1 MTHFRH
7 SLPTASSAFA
17 KPGAQALT
25 RVNLFDANGNTMVS
39 KIRRAPRPGAQT
51 RHTEGEALVVWDLE
65 RAARRPVMT
74 LDDCAAVIP
83 VSSGRSASGKMTSLQ
98 KFGKVRR
105 WIFPACSGWAR
116 VY

>member
-7 SLPTASSAFA
+7 SLPTASSAFS
-17 KPGAQALT
+17 KPGAKALS

-39 KIRRAPRPGAQT
+39 KISRAPPGAKMKD
-51 RHTEGEALVVWDLE
+51 EALVVWDLE

-83 VSSGRSASGKMTSLQ
+83 VSCGRSASGKFTALQ
-98 KFGKVRR
+98 KYGKVRR
-105 WIFPACSGWAR
+105 RIFPAWAR

>member
-7 SLPTASSAFA
+7 SLSTALSAFS
-17 KPGAQALT
+17 KPGAKALS

-39 KIRRAPRPGAQT
+39 KISRAPPGAVT
-51 RHTEGEALVVWDLE
+51 RHMQDEALVVWDLE

-83 VSSGRSASGKMTSLQ
+83 VSCGRSASGKVTSLQ
-98 KFGKVRR
+98 KYGKVRR
-105 WIFPACSGWAR
+105 RIFPAWAR